1 MTHEAAP
8 TVAST
13 SAPSTTSPHAPAGSL
28 ETQGSAGRRYLANAA
43 ALVDQ
48 LLERTWPSIVDAA
61 DVITAALHA
70 GRSLHAFGTGHS
82 HMLAEELYYRAGGL
96 VAVRPILFD
105 GLMLHTGARRSTDL
119 ERLPGLAAVLLDDH
133 GMAPGDVLIVASNS
147 GGNAV
152 STELASLAR
161 ERGATVI
168 AVSSLAHAR
177 SAYARPTDRP
187 RLHEIAHV
195 VIDNGGA
202 PGDASTAIDGV
213 PFAVGPTSTVVG
225 AAIVNAVIVETV
237 QRLVALGTVPPIYTS
252 SNLLDGDSLN
262 AASGRPG

>member
-177 SAYARPTDRP
+177 SAIGKQSFLDRSVRKHQRACTRHDLDTADAKRRCVCGLRIYKSVSAR
-187 RLHEIAHV
+187 LNIATR
-195 VIDNGGA
+195 I
-202 PGDASTAIDGV
+202 
-213 PFAVGPTSTVVG
+213 
-225 AAIVNAVIVETV
+225 
-237 QRLVALGTVPPIYTS
+237 ALGRKPVS
-252 SNLLDGDSLN
+252 
-262 AASGRPG
+262 R